1 MAQKP
6 KDEPEAVADK
16 KELEAR
22 AAKQARADYAAKAL
36 AVEKN
41 TARLRA
47 LRLATEAQRKPTGDS
62 AENTKPNPV
71 SKIRR
76 IRPR

>member
-1 MAQKP
+1 MPQKP
-6 KDEPEAVADK
+6 KGEPEAVPDK

-22 AAKQARADYAAKAL
+22 AAKQARADYAAEAR

-47 LRLATEAQRKPTGDS
+47 LRLAAEAQRESTGDRV
-62 AENTKPNPV
+62 ENTKPNPV
-71 SKIRR
+71 PKIRR